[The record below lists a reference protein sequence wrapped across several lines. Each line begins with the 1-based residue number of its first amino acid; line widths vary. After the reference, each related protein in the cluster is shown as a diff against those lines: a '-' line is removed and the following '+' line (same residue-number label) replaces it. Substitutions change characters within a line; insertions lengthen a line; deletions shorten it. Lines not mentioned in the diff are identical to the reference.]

1 MSAVCLLCMCQ
12 LPIGAAALFLFI
24 FIINAIVKRTY
35 YGIKTRKRV
44 FSHKNALIGM
54 LFVIMYFLYLY
65 LYVCML

>member
-1 MSAVCLLCMCQ
+1 MLCVVFVQ
-12 LPIGAAALFLFI
+12 LPIGAATLFLLI
-24 FIINAIVKRTY
+24 FLLIALVKRTY

-65 LYVCML
+65 L